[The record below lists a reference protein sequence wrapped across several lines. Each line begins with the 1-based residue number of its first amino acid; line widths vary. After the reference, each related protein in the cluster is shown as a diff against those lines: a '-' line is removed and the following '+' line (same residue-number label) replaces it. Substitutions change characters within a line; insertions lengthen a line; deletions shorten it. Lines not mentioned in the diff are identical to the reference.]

1 MRSRDQVIWDF
12 VQSWLAKAE
21 RDLRAA
27 ELLLG
32 APGELG
38 DVVGFRSQQAVE
50 KLIKAYLV
58 RHQIEF
64 PKTHDL
70 AVLRKLVSRSNERL
84 AEELAFADWLT
95 PFGVEIR
102 CPGEIPELG
111 RNTAE
116 EALAHARET
125 RRIVLDALHEYL
137 QRGRPESQ

>member
-70 AVLRKLVSRSNERL
+70 AVLRKLVSRSN
-84 AEELAFADWLT
+84 
-95 PFGVEIR
+95 
-102 CPGEIPELG
+102 
-111 RNTAE
+111 
-116 EALAHARET
+116 
-125 RRIVLDALHEYL
+125 
-137 QRGRPESQ
+137 